1 MATHELSRTQRLF
14 RRLVDAPTFAAM
26 EAHSRNWF
34 VRCQTCD
41 HRRSIWELGGIRY
54 NAAGSSLTR
63 LHCPSCDSARMHRL
77 EKGENFPVTS
87 VPTGS
92 LWRAVLLVNIA
103 ILAVVAIILLP
114 IFWAVGII

>member
-1 MATHELSRTQRLF
+1 
-14 RRLVDAPTFAAM
+14 
-26 EAHSRNWF
+26 
-34 VRCQTCD
+34 
-41 HRRSIWELGGIRY
+41 
-54 NAAGSSLTR
+54 
-63 LHCPSCDSARMHRL
+63 MHRL